1 MKNRLYIGVF
11 FSLIFLSSCKMYK
24 SNIILKA
31 EDKDINWTE
40 MYKNAI
46 IEHPI
51 TIGDRIQFTV
61 FTNLGES
68 IIDPSGQLI
77 RVNPET
83 GQMSQSGYEVLEDG
97 YCYFPVLGKLY
108 IYGLKASQLDS
119 LLSVK
124 YEKLYNDVIVIS
136 KVVNRKII
144 VYNGIRANIFP
155 YTSNMNILE
164 LIALSGGLSND
175 VKGYNIRVV
184 RGDLS
189 KPEITIINLK
199 TINDMKTSIVSLKP
213 NDIVY
218 LEPVRKPL
226 SEGIRDNLFILNLGQ
241 VVLTFFVIINN
252 LRQ

>member
-1 MKNRLYIGVF
+1 
-11 FSLIFLSSCKMYK
+11 MYK

-77 RVNPET
+77 RVET
-83 GQMSQSGYEVLEDG
+83 GTDPGTITQTGYEVLEDG
-97 YCYFPVLGKLY
+97 NCYFPVLGKVSV
-108 IYGLKASQLDS
+108 YGLKTSQLDS

-124 YEKLYNDVIVIS
+124 YEKLYNEVIVIS

-144 VYNGIRANIFP
+144 VYNGIKASIFP

-164 LIALSGGLSND
+164 LIAVSGGLSND
-175 VKGYNIRVV
+175 VKGYDIRVV

-189 KPEITIINLK
+189 KPEVTVVNLRS
-199 TINDMKTSIVSLKP
+199 IEEMKKSIVSLKP

-226 SEGIRDNLFILNLGQ
+226 SEGVRDNIFILNIGQ
-241 VVLTFFVIINN
+241 VFLTFLVIINS